1 MPNYN
6 ILLSKTA
13 QRQLDKLSYNIVSK
27 LVAKIQSLSINPR
40 PHGYTKLKG
49 RAAYR
54 VRHRNL
60 FVVLLVFCYS
70 IAFSQYPYDKKRDY
84 HWLFGYGTF
93 GTTFGGSDLHFDN
106 LPPTATYI
114 QQEISL
120 DGANASICD
129 TNGNFLFY
137 TNGMYIADANHLIMP
152 HGDSINPGFFFEYYN
167 GFGYRMPQGV
177 IILPLP
183 GAPLT
188 YYIIHNKYELYPL
201 YFAVGVGS
209 YYTIV
214 DMSLN
219 AGFGDVVQKNIL
231 YLPDSLDSG
240 CLTATRH
247 ANGRD
252 WWLVVPKFKSNKYY
266 KYLLCPQG
274 LIYAGEQY
282 IGTPSQIPELG
293 MAAFSP
299 DGSKYCRFAGI
310 SLNTPFRLEIF
321 DFDRCTGELSNYR
334 NLWYVDSIY
343 APGLSISPNSRF
355 MYVGRQLSID
365 QYDLQAPDI
374 AASRQKVAD
383 YDFFVD
389 PLFPQFGYTTFFMQQ
404 LAPDNKI
411 YICTANGTRFLHV
424 IDQPDS
430 AGVACNVLQHSVQ
443 LPTFN
448 SFSIPNFP
456 NFRLGPVDGSIC
468 DSLGINII
476 TGAPEFLK
484 TPADMAIWPNP
495 AQDYFNYKLTNHNFS
510 ENYHFRLFNPSGYL
524 IRDWKFNGRQSVG
537 HYNTE
542 DVKEGIYF
550 LSLVSENGEILKT
563 MKLVII
569 R

>member
-1 MPNYN
+1 MR
-6 ILLSKTA
+6 S
-13 QRQLDKLSYNIVSK
+13 V
-27 LVAKIQSLSINPR
+27 
-40 PHGYTKLKG
+40 
-49 RAAYR
+49 
-54 VRHRNL
+54 
-60 FVVLLVFCYS
+60 FVFLLVICYFL
-70 IAFSQYPYDKKRDY
+70 AFSQYPSDKKRDY

-114 QQEISL
+114 LQEISL
-120 DGANASICD
+120 DGTNASICD

-137 TNGMYIADANHLIMP
+137 TNGMYVADANHQIMP
-152 HGDSINPGFFFEYYN
+152 NGDTLNPGEIFNYFS
-167 GFGYRMPQGV
+167 GFGYRLPQGGL
-177 IILPLP
+177 ILPKP
-183 GAPLT
+183 GSENL
-188 YYIIHNKYELYPL
+188 YYIIHEKLEWSSQYFDICSGLYI
-201 YFAVGVGS
+201 S
-209 YYTIV
+209 IV
-214 DMSLN
+214 DMNLN
-219 AGFGDVVQKNIL
+219 NGLGDVTLKNISIL
-231 YLPDSLDSG
+231 NDSLDPG
-240 CLTATRH
+240 CITATRH

-252 WWLVVPKFKSNKYY
+252 WWVVIPEFLANKYFV
-266 KYLLCPQG
+266 YLLSTNG
-274 LIYAGEQY
+274 ISLFHTISM
-282 IGTPSQIPELG
+282 GTASNVMELG
-293 MAAFSP
+293 LACFTP
-299 DGSKYCRFAGI
+299 DGSRYVRYGLTELH
-310 SLNTPFRLEIF
+310 SPSRLEVF

-343 APGLSISPNSRF
+343 APGLSISPNSRY

-374 AASRQKVAD
+374 AASRQTVAD

-411 YICTANGTRFLHV
+411 YICTGNGTRFLHV

-430 AGVACNVLQHSVQ
+430 VGVACNVLQHSVQ

-448 SFSIPNFP
+448 SSSIPNFP

-476 TGAPEFLK
+476 TSVPESQNES
-484 TPADMAIWPNP
+484 ADMILWPNP
-495 AQDYFNYKLTNHNFS
+495 AQDYFNYKLTNHKFS
-510 ENYHFRLFNPSGYL
+510 ENYHFHLFNLSGYL
-524 IRDWKFNGRQSVG
+524 IRDWKFNGRQSLG
-537 HYNTE
+537 HFNTE
-542 DVKEGIYF
+542 DVEEGIYF